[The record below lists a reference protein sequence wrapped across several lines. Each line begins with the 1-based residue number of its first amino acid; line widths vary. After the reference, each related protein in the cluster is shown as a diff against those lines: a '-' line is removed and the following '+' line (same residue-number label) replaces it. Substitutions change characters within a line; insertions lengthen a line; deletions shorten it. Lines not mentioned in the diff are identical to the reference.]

1 VGSPV
6 GFYEVPA
13 IVPQEREEDED
24 DESISNNNLPL
35 EEDESKW
42 DPIWHLPF

>member
-1 VGSPV
+1 MGSPV
-6 GFYEVPA
+6 GFYEIPT
-13 IVPQEREEDED
+13 IVPQELKKMKMMRA
-24 DESISNNNLPL
+24 ISNDNLPL